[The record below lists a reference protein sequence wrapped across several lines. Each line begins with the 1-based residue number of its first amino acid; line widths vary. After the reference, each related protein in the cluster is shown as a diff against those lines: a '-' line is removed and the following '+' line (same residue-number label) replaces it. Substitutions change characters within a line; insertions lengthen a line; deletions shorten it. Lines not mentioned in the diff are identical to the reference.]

1 MAQKCFPFNSDSGDR
16 VYKAEDFRAYFAQ
29 FIGNGVFYAN
39 SNALKV
45 VESSG
50 MSVNVNAGA
59 GWIAGAGYIN
69 DSVLQLTLAN
79 ADGALNRIDRV
90 VLRCSYTERDVYV
103 AVKQG
108 SLSAQPTA
116 PALTR
121 NADNYELAL
130 ADIYVA
136 AGATSIAQQDITDQ
150 RLNTTLCGI
159 VTGLIEQADTTDIF
173 NQFEDYLTQFKA
185 QYIADIEEWTSAQE
199 SAFTSWSAA
208 QQQEFTDWVETI
220 RDILDEATAGHLQ
233 LEIEAAV
240 KDTFERFYGM
250 AEQQTDIKT
259 NGQIVVTNDDGT
271 LTVTKGVD
279 AETGYKTITEVLETT
294 AASSQGAHTYTKVTT
309 FIPEPTATVK
319 KRIREE
325 YSIA

>member
-39 SNALKV
+39 ANALKV
-45 VESSG
+45 VENSG

-103 AVKQG
+103 DVKQG

-121 NADNYELAL
+121 NADVYELGL

-136 AGATSIAQQDITDQ
+136 AGATSITQANITDL

-173 NQFEDYLTQFKA
+173 NEFEAYLAQFKA
-185 QYIADIEEWTSAQE
+185 QYIADITEWTADQE
-199 SAFTSWSAA
+199 SAFNTWSAA
-208 QQQEFTDWVETI
+208 QQQEFTDWVDTI
-220 RDILDEATAGHLQ
+220 RDILDSATAGHLQ

-250 AEQQTDIKT
+250 LEQQTDIKT
-259 NGQIVVTNDDGT
+259 NGQIVVTNDEGT

-279 AETGYKTITEVLETT
+279 QETGYKTITEVLVTESTS
-294 AASSQGAHTYTKVTT
+294 AVGAKTYTKVTT
-309 FIPEPTATVK
+309 FIPTPTDTD
-319 KRIREE
+319 RHR
-325 YSIA
+325 

>member
-1 MAQKCFPFNSDSGDR
+1 MAQQCFPFNSDNGDR
-16 VYKAEDFRAYFAQ
+16 IYQAEDFRAYFAQ

-39 SNALKV
+39 ANALKV

-50 MSVNVNAGA
+50 MHVNVNAGA

-69 DSVLQLTLAN
+69 DSTLQLTLAN

-121 NADNYELAL
+121 DADNYELAL
-130 ADIYVA
+130 ADVYVA
-136 AGATSIAQQDITDQ
+136 AGATSITQAEITDQ
-150 RLNTTLCGI
+150 RLNTTVCGI

-173 NQFEDYLTQFKA
+173 TQFESYLTQFKA
-185 QYIADIEEWTSAQE
+185 QYIADIESWTAAQE
-199 SAFTSWSAA
+199 ASFTTWTTE
-208 QQQEFTDWVETI
+208 QQADFTDWVETI
-220 RDILDEATAGHLQ
+220 RDILDDTAAGHLQ

-250 AEQQTDIKT
+250 LNSVTDINT
-259 NGQIVVTNDDGT
+259 DGSITVTKDEGT
-271 LTVTKGVD
+271 LTVTKGYD
-279 AETGYKTITEVLETT
+279 TDGYRTITEVLVTT
-294 AASSQGAHTYTKVTT
+294 ASAAVSVPSSLVTVILPSVLMSVT
-309 FIPEPTATVK
+309 LLSMP
-319 KRIREE
+319 
-325 YSIA
+325 